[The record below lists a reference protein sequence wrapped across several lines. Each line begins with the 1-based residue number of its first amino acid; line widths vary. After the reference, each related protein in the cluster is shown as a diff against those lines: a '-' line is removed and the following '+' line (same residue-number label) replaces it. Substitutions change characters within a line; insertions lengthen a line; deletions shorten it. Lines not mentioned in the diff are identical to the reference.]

1 MWVGGSETMSG
12 RRDHQIT
19 PTADPALRPLVGR
32 QPLLKVLSTTLKR
45 SARKTFHLV
54 ELVGEPGVGKSR
66 LVTEVANRARELGM
80 VTLAGRAAEFE
91 QDAPFAAVVDAL
103 DDHLESQVGML
114 SRRLPLPEA
123 RLLSSVFPGLTIDLP
138 QVPIPAGAGGA
149 RYRLHRAVRTLLEVL
164 AESSGLTLLLDD
176 VHWADEATIELLDYL
191 VRHPPRGQ
199 VVIAVAYRPAQVS
212 ARLRTALSQV
222 PADQG
227 TRVTVSPLSQKE
239 TEEFLGPGMSQAK
252 RRRLFES
259 SGGNPFYLEAL
270 SRAENGNGN
279 GNPLSSITGDL
290 AEDALRD
297 VPDVVRAALSVELGQ
312 LSSKAL
318 LIAHAAAV
326 VGDEFEPAAAAAAAE
341 LSDAEALTVL
351 DELLAR
357 DVVRDAPTPG
367 RFRFRHPL
375 VRHTAYTSASA
386 GWRMATHGRVAA
398 YLQKLNAPAPQLAR
412 HVVRSAGFGDVD
424 AVGVLAQAARSV
436 APRAPLTASYWL
448 TQALRLLPDVPANT
462 TERIQLL
469 SELASAQSVTS
480 QFAEA
485 RDTALDVLD
494 RLPAQAYP
502 LRAMVASSYAK
513 AERLL
518 GRSVEARARLQRELR
533 AVPADQL
540 HHAGPLYLRL
550 AVEAIWSAEYAEAI
564 RMLDQVPTEAVPPSI
579 AYAAAAVRPMT
590 AIAGGDG
597 IRGLAL
603 LDESDRVLASATAA
617 DLAPWLDA
625 HTWLCFGELLTGR
638 YRNALPRF
646 ERVAEIAHTTG
657 QNFILPPVLTG
668 RAHAL
673 ACLGEMDEAFTVT
686 EEAIDVARIGGSQQ
700 SLAMALG
707 GRSLLLTWTGE
718 HVEAVRVAVEAT
730 EAGGMVPEWWGLRAR
745 AAHAIALAYSGDLDG
760 AQPLAA
766 EVCDLL
772 ESVQRDQPILL
783 ACCDTMAHLL
793 AGANRWDEA
802 AAWAERAERIT
813 DSALEINRALA
824 DTVRAHAL
832 TGPDPA
838 AAAELALRSATV
850 LEQAGLKLDATRA
863 HLRAGLAYAAAKDR
877 VKALSE
883 LAIAAEAFAA
893 CKAKTLRAEALRA
906 TRRLGVRVAVPGGPK
921 QSGPFGL
928 SPRELE
934 IARLVLDGHTNQQIA
949 EKLFIGIRTVETH
962 VSHVF
967 TKLGVTSRA
976 MVGRVLGPALDAYD
990 KG

>member
-12 RRDHQIT
+12 RRDQQIT
-19 PTADPALRPLVGR
+19 PTADPTLRPLVGR
-32 QPLLKVLSTTLKR
+32 QPLLKVLGTTLKR

-66 LVTEVANRARELGM
+66 LVAEVAGRARELGM

-103 DDHLESQVGML
+103 DDHLESQVGL
-114 SRRLPLPEA
+114 LTRRLPLPEA
-123 RLLSSVFPGLTIDLP
+123 RLLSSVFPGLTVDLP

-199 VVIAVAYRPAQVS
+199 VVITVAYRPAQVS
-212 ARLRTALSQV
+212 ARLRTALTQV

-252 RRRLFES
+252 RRRLYES

-279 GNPLSSITGDL
+279 PLSPITGDL

-297 VPDVVRAALSVELGQ
+297 VPDAVRSALQVELGQ

-326 VGDEFEPAAAAAAAE
+326 VGDEFEPTAAAAAAE
-341 LSDAEALTVL
+341 LTDAEALTVL
-351 DELLAR
+351 DELVAR
-357 DVVRDAPTPG
+357 DVVRVAPTPG

-412 HVVRSAGFGDVD
+412 HVVRSAGFGDID
-424 AVGVLAQAARSV
+424 AVGVLTTAARSV

-448 TQALRLLPDVPANT
+448 TQALRLLPDIPANT
-462 TERIQLL
+462 GERIQLL
-469 SELASAQSVTS
+469 IELAGAQGVSS
-480 QFAEA
+480 QFTEA
-485 RDTALDVLD
+485 RDTALDVLE

-502 LRAMVASSYAK
+502 QRAMVAGHIYSK
-513 AERLL
+513 VERLL

-533 AVPADQL
+533 AVPVDQL

-550 AVEAIWSAEYAEAI
+550 AVEATWSGENAEAT
-564 RMLDQVPTEAVPPSI
+564 RLLGEVPVDKVPSTI
-579 AYAAAAVRPMT
+579 AYAVAALGPMP
-590 AIAGGDG
+590 AIASGDG
-597 IRGLAL
+597 ARGLAL
-603 LDESDRVLASATAA
+603 LGEADRVLATATAT

-625 HTWLCFGELLTGR
+625 HTWLCFSDLLTGR

-646 ERVAEIAHTTG
+646 ERVADIARNTG
-657 QNFILPPVLTG
+657 QNYILPPLLSGQAQAVAVLG
-668 RAHAL
+668 D
-673 ACLGEMDEAFTVT
+673 MDEAFTLI
-686 EEAIDVARIGGSQQ
+686 EEAIDVARVGGSPQ
-700 SLAMALG
+700 SLALALG
-707 GRSLLLTWTGE
+707 SRSMLLTWSGE
-718 HVEAVRVAVEAT
+718 HTEALRVAAEAT
-730 EAGGMVPEWWGLRAR
+730 QAGGDVPEWPSLRAR
-745 AAHAIALAYSGDLDG
+745 VAEAIAVAYTGDLDESG
-760 AQPLAA
+760 PA

-772 ESVQRDQPILL
+772 ESVQRDQPMLL
-783 ACCDTMAHLL
+783 MLCETMAHLL
-793 AGANRWDEA
+793 AGANRWAEA
-802 AAWAERAERIT
+802 GGWADRAERVT
-813 DSALEINRALA
+813 DPALPINRTMA
-824 DTVRAHAL
+824 DLVKAHAL
-832 TGPDPA
+832 TGTDPE
-838 AAAELALRSATV
+838 AAAELALRCATV
-850 LEQAGLKLDATRA
+850 LEQAGLKLEAARA
-863 HLRAGLAYAAAKDR
+863 RLRAGLAYAAAKDR
-877 VKALSE
+877 VKALPE
-883 LAIAAEAFAA
+883 LAAAAEAFAA

-976 MVGRVLGPALDAYD
+976 SVGRVLGPALDAHD
-990 KG
+990 RG

>member
-1 MWVGGSETMSG
+1 MSG
-12 RRDHQIT
+12 RRDQQIT
-19 PTADPALRPLVGR
+19 PTADPTLRPLVGR
-32 QPLLKVLSTTLKR
+32 QPLLKVLGNTLKR
-45 SARKTFHLV
+45 STRKTFFLV

-66 LVTEVANRARELGM
+66 LVTEVANQARELGM
-80 VTLAGRAAEFE
+80 ATLAGRAAEFE

-103 DDHLESQVGML
+103 DDHLESQIGL
-114 SRRLPLPEA
+114 LTRRLPLPEA

-222 PADQG
+222 PAGQG

-252 RRRLFES
+252 RRRLYES

-279 GNPLSSITGDL
+279 PLAQITGDL

-297 VPDVVRAALSVELGQ
+297 VPDAVRSALQVELGQ

-341 LSDAEALTVL
+341 LSDGEALTVL
-351 DELLAR
+351 DELVGR
-357 DVVRDAPTPG
+357 DVVRIAPTPG

-424 AVGVLAQAARSV
+424 AVGVLTQAARSV
-436 APRAPLTASYWL
+436 APRAPMTASYWL
-448 TQALRLLPDVPANT
+448 TQALRLLPDIPANT
-462 TERIQLL
+462 GDRIQLL
-469 SELASAQSVTS
+469 IELAAAQGVTS
-480 QFAEA
+480 QFTEA
-485 RDTALDVLD
+485 SGTALDVLE
-494 RLPAQAYP
+494 RLPAQAYQQ
-502 LRAMVASSYAK
+502 RAMVAGNIYARVT
-513 AERLL
+513 RLL
-518 GRSVEARARLQRELR
+518 GRAVEARALLQRELR
-533 AVPADQL
+533 AVPAEAIQ
-540 HHAGPLYLRL
+540 HAGPLHLRL
-550 AVEAIWSAEYAEAI
+550 AVEAIWSAEYAEST
-564 RMLDQVPTEAVPPSI
+564 RLLDQVPTELVPQPI
-579 AYAAAAVRPMT
+579 AYAVAALRPMP

-597 IRGLAL
+597 ARGLAL
-603 LDESDRVLASATAA
+603 LDEADRVLVTATAT

-625 HTWLCFGELLTGR
+625 FTWLCFSDLLTGR

-646 ERVAEIAHTTG
+646 ERVVEIARNTG
-657 QNFILPPVLTG
+657 QNYILPPLLVGQAQAAAVLG
-668 RAHAL
+668 D
-673 ACLGEMDEAFTVT
+673 MDEAFTLT
-686 EEAIDVARIGGSQQ
+686 EEAIDMARVGGSQQ
-700 SLAMALG
+700 SMAMALG
-707 GRSLLLTWTGE
+707 SRSLLLTWSGE
-718 HVEAVRVAVEAT
+718 HTEALRVAAEAT
-730 EAGGMVPEWWGLRAR
+730 EAGGLVPEWWGLRAR
-745 AAHAIALAYSGDLDG
+745 VAQAIAVAHSGDLDG
-760 AQPLAA
+760 AAA
-766 EVCDLL
+766 DEVCDLL
-772 ESVQRDQPILL
+772 ESVQRDQPMLL
-783 ACCDTMAHLL
+783 FCCEAMAHLL
-793 AGANRWDEA
+793 AGAGRWAEA
-802 AAWAERAERIT
+802 AAWADRAERIA
-813 DSALEINRALA
+813 DPALEINRALA
-824 DTVRAHAL
+824 GTVRAHAL
-832 TGPDPA
+832 TGTDPA
-838 AAAELALRSATV
+838 AAAELALRCAAV
-850 LEQAGLKLDATRA
+850 LEQAGLKLDAARA
-863 HLRAGLAYAAAKDR
+863 RLRAGLAFTAAKDR
-877 VKALSE
+877 VRALPE
-883 LAIAAEAFAA
+883 LATAADAFAA
-893 CKAKTLRAEALRA
+893 CRAKSLRAEALRA

-976 MVGRVLGPALDAYD
+976 SVGRVLGPALDAHD